1 MILFLSIRISFIN
14 NRRTTHNNSSDDDQ
28 AFEKFLQEHRTVKTI
43 KCEEKPS
50 TEPKRKKRNSIQE
63 FICNSSSASSGEDDD
78 PSEFYSK
85 VNRIIDK
92 DLSWRKPEED
102 YSSDESSQLS
112 SSSSPSSSSSENDER
127 IIRKKKDM
135 KISINFL
142 ESLSNYVP
150 LEDKHSDAKQYF
162 IRTGFKNKN
171 KRQELAEK
179 LFSIYDQDVFSS
191 KLSDKVTIV
200 WSGRL
205 TATAGHCTTR
215 RSSQTATV
223 TLSHKVCDSPERC
236 RDTLLHELCHAAV
249 SLIDNVTDQG
259 HGPLWRKWT
268 HKAERCYPYLP
279 AISVKHTYDIAYK
292 FIYRCIQC
300 HYEVQRHSKSL
311 NIEIDCCGK
320 CMGKFELLL
329 NNNKTNEVQT
339 PKKTLT
345 RYNLF
350 IKEHFQTT
358 KQAQPHLSTPQLMKH
373 LSQEYRKTMEQQQ
386 QSNPIDLPDLEQLKI

>member
-1 MILFLSIRISFIN
+1 MIV
-14 NRRTTHNNSSDDDQ
+14 
-28 AFEKFLQEHRTVKTI
+28 LQEHRTVKTI
-43 KCEEKPS
+43 KCEEKPP
-50 TEPKRKKRNSIQE
+50 TEPKRKKRNSIKE
-63 FICNSSSASSGEDDD
+63 FICNSSSASSGEDED

-112 SSSSPSSSSSENDER
+112 SSSSSSSSSENDER
-127 IIRKKKDM
+127 IIRKKKDT

-150 LEDKHSDAKQYF
+150 LEDKHFDTKQYF

-179 LFSIYDQDVFSS
+179 LFSMYDQDVFSS

-386 QSNPIDLPDLEQLKI
+386 QQNPIDLPDLEQLKI